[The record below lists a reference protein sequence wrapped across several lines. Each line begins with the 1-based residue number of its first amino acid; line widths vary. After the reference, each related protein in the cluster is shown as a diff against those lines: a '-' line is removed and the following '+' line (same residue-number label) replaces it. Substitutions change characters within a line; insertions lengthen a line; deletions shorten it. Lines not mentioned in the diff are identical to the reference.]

1 MNINQ
6 PLVSV
11 IILTYNSQAYVGRA
25 LDSIRKQTYSNIE
38 VVVVDNGS
46 TDDTQKTVEAFGGT
60 TWLPLPNSDMGM
72 ARNYGVKNSRGDY
85 IMFLDSD
92 DFYLA
97 HKVES
102 QVAALSAKPE
112 LEVVFSLAYIY
123 RAGKS
128 DLIGIKSNTIK
139 KLSFHDFLSGY
150 CYTLA
155 TICIRRSTWDKGL
168 AFSEGEQGRYGEDW
182 RFQLGLVSKEVIF
195 DVLLDTPSVVVE
207 VREGSHTAWEIQPK
221 MKALGLA
228 TVEDILKSGIDKK
241 KLDVATT
248 NEILDNYR
256 FKLAVS
262 LLLVGRR
269 NEARVTLSELYSRR
283 KSFSACTLYMLTAVF
298 PRAWMRKLLEV
309 GWLKRQDNTFQW
321 SRPPNNI
328 SEQIA
333 GFSSQ
338 LINTNKMS
346 NQ

>member
-11 IILTYNSQAYVGRA
+11 IILTFNSQAYVGRA
-25 LDSIRKQTYSNIE
+25 LDSLRKQTYSNIE
-38 VVVVDNGS
+38 VVIVDNGS
-46 TDDTQKTVEAFGGT
+46 TDGTQKIVEAFGGA
-60 TWLPLPNSDMGM
+60 TWLSLPHSDMGM

-102 QVAALSAKPE
+102 QVVALSENPK
-112 LEVVFSLAYIY
+112 LEVIFSLAYIY

-128 DLIGIKSNTIK
+128 DLLGIKSNTNK
-139 KLSFHDFLSGY
+139 KFSFIDFLSGY

-168 AFSEGEQGRYGEDW
+168 AFSEGELGRYGEDW
-182 RFQLGLVSKEVIF
+182 RFQLGLASKEIMF
-195 DVLLDTPSVVVE
+195 DILLGTPSVVVE
-207 VREGSHTAWEIQPK
+207 VREGSHTTWEIQPK

-228 TVEDILKSGIDKK
+228 TVEELLKSGDYEK
-241 KLDVATT
+241 KLDVVATKK
-248 NEILDNYR
+248 ILDTYR

-269 NEARVTLSELYSRR
+269 NEARVTLSELHSRG
-283 KSFSACTLYMLTAVF
+283 KSISAGALFMLTAVV
-298 PRAWMRKLLEV
+298 PHVWMRKLLEV
-309 GWLKRQDNTFQW
+309 SWLKRQDNTFKW
-321 SRPPNNI
+321 SSPPHNI

-338 LINTNKMS
+338 STNTNKMS
-346 NQ
+346 N